1 MLEMHKK
8 INKREIL
15 VGWYSFCNKIMKSDS
30 CINKIFSSYSKK
42 PLFILLWVDTLVN
55 GLVIE
60 AYSTKKSNSDR
71 FDVFK
76 REKITIGMLES
87 EDIAVNQILIDSKA
101 WSKNFR
107 SSIFTDWFQI
117 FTSFS
122 KFFRKQ
128 YKQKIVLKN
137 YKQLRTNLFLKKE
150 FRESFRNF
158 QFKKNDFNSDLILLY
173 FLNIV
178 KLVIRL
184 DNSLFR
190 VIL

>member
-42 PLFILLWVDTLVN
+42 PLFILLWVDTQVN

-128 YKQKIVLKN
+128 YKQKIILKN
-137 YKQLRTNLFLKKE
+137 YKQLRTDLFLKKE
-150 FRESFRNF
+150 FKESVRNF
-158 QFKKNDFNSDLILLY
+158 QFKKNEFNSDLILLY

>member
-15 VGWYSFCNKIMKSDS
+15 VGWYSFCNKIMKSDY

-42 PLFILLWVDTLVN
+42 PLFILLWVDTFVN

-60 AYSTKKSNSDR
+60 AYSTKKSNSDH

-87 EDIAVNQILIDSKA
+87 EDIAVNQILVDSKA
-101 WSKNFR
+101 GSKNFR

-137 YKQLRTNLFLKKE
+137 YKHLRTSLFLKKE
-150 FRESFRNF
+150 FKESVRNF
-158 QFKKNDFNSDLILLY
+158 QFKKNEFNSDLILLY
-173 FLNIV
+173 FLNII

-184 DNSLFR
+184 ENSLFR